1 MAKKLAIIV
10 SDFNDEITGKME
22 RVAVEEAKK
31 AGAQVVKAMHVPGA
45 YDIPLIAKK
54 MAERKDVD
62 AIVALG
68 AIIKGETGHD
78 KVIAVACAKSLSEI
92 SLETGKPVM
101 FGVIGPGATHEQAQK
116 RAEGQAKR
124 AVQGAIKMLG
134 ALKELQK

>member
-1 MAKKLAIIV
+1 VAKKLAIVV
-10 SDFNDEITGKME
+10 SDFNGEITGKME
-22 RVAVEEAKK
+22 QVAVEEAKK
-31 AGAQVVKAMHVPGA
+31 AGAQVVKAVHVPGS

-54 MAERKDVD
+54 LAEGEDVD
-62 AIVALG
+62 AVVALG

-92 SLETGKPVM
+92 SMEAKKPVM

-124 AVQGAIKMLG
+124 AVQGALKMLE
-134 ALKELQK
+134 ALEELKK